1 VPGAEVA
8 RQGVCCGLDAV
19 IARYDVTDPAASRV
33 AGIVRGAGVQAVKG
47 QFLEPAGLEA
57 IAHGFFLQR
66 IPDEQALR
74 LQFPIYAALHQ
85 Y

>member
-1 VPGAEVA
+1 VA

-57 IAHGFFLQR
+57 IAPHPR
-66 IPDEQALR
+66 
-74 LQFPIYAALHQ
+74 
-85 Y
+85 